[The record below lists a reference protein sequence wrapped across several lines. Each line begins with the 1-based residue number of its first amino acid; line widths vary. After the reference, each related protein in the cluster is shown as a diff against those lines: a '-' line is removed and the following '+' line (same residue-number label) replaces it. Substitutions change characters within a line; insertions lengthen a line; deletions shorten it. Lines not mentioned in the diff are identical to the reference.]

1 MSNVTDLRK
10 YRLDRNIKKTNKIIQ
25 DAKKELDENRRE
37 KIRAVCITTLA
48 ALDKGLPT
56 KNIITTFKMCVKLYM
71 PKIIS

>member
-1 MSNVTDLRK
+1 MSNVVNLRE
-10 YRLDRNIKKTNKIIQ
+10 YRIDRNIKKTNKLIQ

-56 KNIITTFKMCVKLYM
+56 KNVITTFKMCVKLYM

>member
-1 MSNVTDLRK
+1 MSNIVNLRK
-10 YRLDRNIKKTNKIIQ
+10 YRLDRNIKKTNKLIQ

-37 KIRAVCITTLA
+37 KIRVVCITTLA

-56 KNIITTFKMCVKLYM
+56 KNVITTFKMCVKLYM

>member
-10 YRLDRNIKKTNKIIQ
+10 YRIDRNIKKTNKLIQ
-25 DAKKELDENRRE
+25 DVKKELDENRRE

-56 KNIITTFKMCVKLYM
+56 KNVITTFKMCMKLYM
-71 PKIIS
+71 PKIIP